1 MFTEEELDNIRNG
14 ASERLK
20 KLRHEYI
27 NSKFKVGEKVTIS
40 GKYLINNRSQDK
52 NKPLDCVIKEAH
64 NDYLVVYNGWHEGDT
79 CKVDIKNCSKVLY
92 DVGANPY
99 PEKDWWRFLSLN
111 RSSIFQIVHQI
122 LKTGEW
128 KTKDKDGND
137 REIDNLNYN
146 PYVFG
151 KDGKKLYYQRDFCW
165 DEKDEMNFIESA
177 YNGLNLGAIIVREHS
192 YEYIEKAFK
201 NGDYNVAF
209 YDIVDGKQRL
219 HTIERFI
226 GGEFHD
232 LHGNYYND
240 LSPRARHKFLDT
252 GTISLGILSERCTDL
267 DTINTFININN
278 RGKVMS
284 GDDIKNALNIEKLI

>member
-20 KLRHEYI
+20 KLRLEYL
-27 NSKFKVGEKVTIS
+27 SAKFKVGEEANIS
-40 GKYLINNRSQDK
+40 GKYLVNNHSQDK
-52 NKPLDCVIKEAH
+52 NKPCNCVIKEVH
-64 NDYLVVYNGWHEGDT
+64 DDYLIVYNGWREGDT
-79 CKVDIKNCSKVLY
+79 CKVDIKNCSKVIY
-92 DVGANPY
+92 DIGANPY

-111 RSSIFQIVHQI
+111 RSCMFQIVHQI

-137 REIDNLNYN
+137 REIPNLNYN

-151 KDGKKLYYQRDFCW
+151 KDEKKLYYQRDFCCN
-165 DEKDEMNFIESA
+165 EEDEMNFIESA
-177 YNGLNLGAIIVREHS
+177 YNGLNLGAIIVRERS
-192 YEYIEKAFK
+192 YEYIEDAFK
-201 NGDYNVAF
+201 KGDYDVSF

-226 GGEFHD
+226 GGKFHD

-252 GTISLGILSERCTDL
+252 GTISLGILMPQCTDL
-267 DTINTFININN
+267 NTINTFINISN

-284 GDDIKNALNIEKLI
+284 DDDIKNALDIEKVL